1 MKYLFLC
8 LIILFV
14 VSCGDDFK
22 KVETLGEF
30 RILSVVTTTPEVA
43 PGTGVSLQL
52 FVSDVKGGGRP
63 ISGTTI
69 ACIDPGI
76 AFGAKVN
83 CDHDPSASPGT
94 YDIHTANDAG
104 LGLGNLFTGLAPDVT
119 NVTVPAGIFLGRSTT
134 EQFNGVSYIVIFNFT
149 VDGREVSAFK
159 RIIAT
164 NREILKLN
172 NNPSGST
179 ISQNG
184 IAPGP
189 VLNKDDELQVTT
201 DAPEVYDFINTE
213 GVNET
218 KTETFQVAWFVTQG
232 KFSKPKSNVDEI
244 VEYQGDTPTVPSLV
258 VSIVRDDRGGV
269 EIVRESFP

>member
-22 KVETLGEF
+22 KVEALGEF
-30 RILSVVTTTPEVA
+30 RILSVATTTPEVV
-43 PGTGVSLQL
+43 PGAVVNLRL
-52 FVSDVKGGGRP
+52 FVSDVKGGGRL

-76 AFGAKVN
+76 SFGAKVK
-83 CDHDPSASPGT
+83 CDHDPSAVSGT
-94 YDIHTANDAG
+94 YDIDTANDAD
-104 LGLGNLFTGLAPDVT
+104 LGAANLFTGLATDVT
-119 NVTVPAGIFLGRSTT
+119 NVTVPAGIFIGRSAT
-134 EQFNGVSYIVIFNFT
+134 EQFNGVSYIVIFDFT
-149 VDGREVSAFK
+149 VDGRVVSVFK
-159 RIIAT
+159 RIVAT
-164 NREILKLN
+164 NRGTLNTNPTGSAIFLNGVAIVSAPNEGDKLKVETN
-172 NNPSGST
+172 
-179 ISQNG
+179 
-184 IAPGP
+184 
-189 VLNKDDELQVTT
+189 
-201 DAPEVYDFINTE
+201 APETYDFINSE
-213 GVNET
+213 GATET

>member
-1 MKYLFLC
+1 MNGGLF
-8 LIILFV
+8 
-14 VSCGDDFK
+14 SPRYEDFYSRNNSPK
-22 KVETLGEF
+22 T
-30 RILSVVTTTPEVA
+30 SVVKVPNNW
-43 PGTGVSLQL
+43 LKKL
-52 FVSDVKGGGRP
+52 FE
-63 ISGTTI
+63 
-69 ACIDPGI
+69 
-76 AFGAKVN
+76 
-83 CDHDPSASPGT
+83 
-94 YDIHTANDAG
+94 
-104 LGLGNLFTGLAPDVT
+104 LF
-119 NVTVPAGIFLGRSTT
+119 
-134 EQFNGVSYIVIFNFT
+134 EIFNFT

-164 NREILKLN
+164 NLEILKLN

-201 DAPEVYDFINTE
+201 DAPEVYDFINSE
-213 GVNET
+213 GATET

-269 EIVRESFP
+269 EIVTESFP

>member
-1 MKYLFLC
+1 MKHLFLC
-8 LIILFV
+8 LVILFV

-22 KVETLGEF
+22 KVEILNEF
-30 RILSVVTTTPEVA
+30 RVLAVLSDKPEVTA
-43 PGTGVSLQL
+43 GLPVNIQL
-52 FVSDVKGGGRP
+52 YVSDVNGGGRL
-63 ISGTTI
+63 IKGTTI

-76 AFGAKVN
+76 ALGARVN
-83 CDHDPSASPGT
+83 CDHDPSAVPGFYSINT
-94 YDIHTANDAG
+94 SIGDMGAV
-104 LGLGNLFTGLAPDVT
+104 NLFTGLASAVLLV
-119 NVTVPAGIFLGRSTT
+119 NVPAGIFIGRSAT
-134 EQFNGVSYIVIFNFT
+134 EQFNGVGYIVIFNFT
-149 VDGREVSAFK
+149 VDGRSVSVFK
-159 RIIAT
+159 RIVAT
-164 NREILKLN
+164 NRVSLN
-172 NNPSGST
+172 KNPSGSA

-201 DAPEVYDFINTE
+201 DAPEVYDFINAE
-213 GVNET
+213 GATET